1 MKNRVLSLLAVTA
14 FVLTACGGGEEPI
27 EETQV
32 ESVTEEVEEIEVE
45 EEPEEVEEETNEIDE
60 SQPLENVGEY
70 KNTVQGRVELID
82 IVRPTETYNLIDDV
96 EINFID
102 IKLLHHSEIPENEKE
117 FFKSTYGFDDEGH
130 SLQFSYTVTNNTDE
144 TVGGVEIVDIV
155 TSNGN
160 QYNLYNH
167 GGTIQGSAYEVRPN
181 ATANVGLV
189 FSVKEPEIDS
199 LDLYLQPLD
208 KDGFHLDEKL
218 IEVSF

>member
-1 MKNRVLSLLAVTA
+1 MENRVLSLLAVATFA
-14 FVLTACGGGEEPI
+14 LTACGGGGEEPI

-32 ESVTEEVEEIEVE
+32 ESVTEE
-45 EEPEEVEEETNEIDE
+45 TNEIDE
-60 SQPLENVGEY
+60 NQHLENVGEY

-96 EINFID
+96 EINFVD
-102 IKLLHHSEIPENEKE
+102 IKLLYHSEIPENEKE
-117 FFKSTYGFDDEGH
+117 FFKSTYGFDDEGY
-130 SLQFSYTVTNNTDE
+130 SLQFYYKVTNNTDE

-167 GGTIQGSAYEVRPN
+167 GGIVQGPAYEIRPN
-181 ATANVGLV
+181 ATANVALI
-189 FSVKEPEIDS
+189 FSIKEPEIDN

-208 KDGFHLDEKL
+208 KDGLHLDEKL
-218 IEVSF
+218 IEISF